1 MRGQESQRRPHT
13 AHPQGLAMRP
23 VPPPGPPR
31 PSPGGLAAWRVG
43 TGTSLLRDPPPLPA
57 EGAPRREPRKRW
69 VWGWEDRREG
79 SGHGEQTGSETHQ
92 RRQVATPH
100 LVQTLLCCP
109 DLRAEWPRPWPGF
122 PEDTDPWHE
131 RCRGLF
137 KVQQRLGP
145 VQPLSCTGVCGEEGF
160 GACALAVEG
169 REVVPEKQSHGWL
182 GMEGVSHSLSRS
194 FSRVVCVLCGHSLQG
209 QALWCGSRSSRAC
222 SSTSGPRCRA
232 ARFLN
237 RRRTPA
243 RDGRGRLVRKS
254 VSVPGLA
261 GS

>member
-1 MRGQESQRRPHT
+1 MCS
-13 AHPQGLAMRP
+13 

-31 PSPGGLAAWRVG
+31 PSPGGLAAWQVG

-57 EGAPRREPRKRW
+57 EGAPRRAPRKWW

-79 SGHGEQTGSETHQ
+79 SGHGEQTGSE
-92 RRQVATPH
+92 
-100 LVQTLLCCP
+100 
-109 DLRAEWPRPWPGF
+109 PWPGF

-137 KVQQRLGP
+137 KGPQRLGP

-160 GACALAVEG
+160 GVCALAVEG

-194 FSRVVCVLCGHSLQG
+194 FSRVVCFLCGHSLQG

-243 RDGRGRLVRKS
+243 RDRRGRVVRKS
-254 VSVPGLA
+254 VSVPGL
-261 GS
+261 GGP